1 MQKLSDSL
9 TNMAVVLTLIAVI
22 TGGILAYV
30 NHMTEEPI
38 ANVEKQAL
46 EEGIKSVMNDPDVV
60 VAQTIDTT
68 MKLPGAKK
76 ESAFTIY
83 SINNAEGEKAGVA
96 VSSTTTAFGGDLQVL
111 VGFDNEDNIL
121 GYSILKTTETPGLG
135 AKADKWFQKGE
146 KGDIIG
152 KNPND
157 EAFKVSKD
165 DGGEIDAITASTITS
180 RAFLLAVKSGYLAYK
195 TACEPKGPVVSDTT
209 GATKSTPEKETQE
222 KDIKTPKSK

>member
-68 MKLPGAKK
+68 MKLPGAEK
-76 ESAFTIY
+76 ESDFTIY

-165 DGGEIDAITASTITS
+165 GGEIDAITASTITS
-180 RAFLLAVKSGYLAYK
+180 RAFLLAVKNGYLAYK
-195 TACEPKGPVVSDTT
+195 TACEPKGPVVSATT
-209 GATKSTPEKETQE
+209 EATKSTPEKETQE

>member
-30 NHMTEEPI
+30 YHMTKKPI
-38 ANVEKQAL
+38 DNVEKQVL
-46 EEGIKSVMNDPDVV
+46 EKGIKSVMNDPDVV
-60 VAQTIDTT
+60 VAQEIDTT
-68 MKLPGAKK
+68 MTLPGAKK
-76 ESAFTIY
+76 ESAFKIY

-96 VSSTTTAFGGDLQVL
+96 VKSTTTAFGGDLQVL

-121 GYSILKTTETPGLG
+121 GYSILKTAETPGLG

-165 DGGEIDAITASTITS
+165 GGEIDAITASTITS
-180 RAFLLAVKSGYLAYK
+180 RAFLLAVKRAISPTRLPANQRVLSWLTPQGQPNPPPKRKRRRK
-195 TACEPKGPVVSDTT
+195 T
-209 GATKSTPEKETQE
+209 
-222 KDIKTPKSK
+222 